1 MGPKYKFTGEVKKV
15 DGQKFYRIQRISDS
29 VLGGWIANEQN
40 LSQEGN
46 CWVGDNATVGG
57 TARVYDNAQ
66 VLDDAQVY
74 GEAQIYGN
82 ALVYNNARISEHA
95 RVYDNAVVYDEA
107 KVYGIARV
115 FGNAQIYGGAQI
127 FDEAMVNDDA
137 KVHYMGRVY
146 ENAHVYGNADI
157 GNHSKIFGE
166 MCICDVDELKPR
178 LMLQEFVS
186 RIYDF
191 TNLQVSLHYST
202 IEDYFNAGFN
212 EDSFIFISTVE
223 HDNETLIR
231 IEKVKTNKFD
241 SYKVKYKFVSDIVDD
256 DYNELFSTEAI
267 INTQEDLEKYL
278 QDMEDA
284 LRNYPQYNK
293 CIEEL
298 KRGLKGE

>member
-1 MGPKYKFTGEVKKV
+1 MGPKYEFTGEIKTVGGEKL
-15 DGQKFYRIQRISDS
+15 YRIQRISDG

-46 CWVGDNATVGG
+46 CWVGDNATVGD

-82 ALVYNNARISEHA
+82 ALVYNNARVFEHA
-95 RVYDNAVVYDEA
+95 RVYDNAVIYDEA

-178 LMLQEFVS
+178 LMLQEFVG

-191 TNLQVSLHYST
+191 TNLQVSLQYYT
-202 IEDYFNAGFN
+202 IENYFNCGFH
-212 EDSFIFISTVE
+212 EDEYIFISTVE

-241 SYKVKYKFVSDIVDD
+241 SNKVKYKFVSDIADD
-256 DYNELFSTEAI
+256 DYEEIFKAEAI

>member
-1 MGPKYKFTGEVKKV
+1 MGPKYEFTGEIKTV
-15 DGQKFYRIQRISDS
+15 DGQKLYRIQRISDG

-46 CWVGDNATVGG
+46 CWVGDNATVGD

-82 ALVYNNARISEHA
+82 ALVYNNARVSEHA
-95 RVYDNAVVYDEA
+95 RVYDNAVIYDEA

-178 LMLQEFVS
+178 LMLQEFVG

-191 TNLQVSLHYST
+191 TNLQVSLHYPT
-202 IEDYFNAGFN
+202 IEDYFNCGFN

-241 SYKVKYKFVSDIVDD
+241 SNKVKYKFVSDIVDD
-256 DYNELFSTEAI
+256 DYEEIFKAEAI